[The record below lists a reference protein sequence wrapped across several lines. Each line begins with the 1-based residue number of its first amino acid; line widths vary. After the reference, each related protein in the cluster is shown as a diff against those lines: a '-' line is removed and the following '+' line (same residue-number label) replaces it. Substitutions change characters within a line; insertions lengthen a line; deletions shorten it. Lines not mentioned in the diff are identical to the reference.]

1 MSLPLQT
8 GQLTMDKGS
17 GKDFYN
23 KDPGWHFKVSFNLL
37 SFRLVFAGKK
47 KNWGGWKKM
56 IVLAKCFWDH
66 PLGTFLFQFK
76 ISILQPLNVE
86 ITICRN
92 VREIDIKLVMNST
105 ALLFF
110 NKYRTNFDNILFGSI
125 VARWPLLVSWAYRW
139 CNCGIQIRYT
149 DTLRLGFYG
158 LKNRA
163 LGPAIVGS
171 HGFKPLNRLPV
182 VNHPNQGSKLGRTA
196 YD

>member
-1 MSLPLQT
+1 MGLINVIKSQLSTALSSRCCRLTWQQFRSRRFVSERNFRNARIQTRGHWVRSENAIHCAMRPPITSMSLPLQT

-86 ITICRN
+86 ITICRS
-92 VREIDIKLVMNST
+92 VREIDNIKRVKNST

-110 NKYRTNFDNILFGSI
+110 NKYRTNFDNIFL
-125 VARWPLLVSWAYRW
+125 AM
-139 CNCGIQIRYT
+139 
-149 DTLRLGFYG
+149 
-158 LKNRA
+158 
-163 LGPAIVGS
+163 
-171 HGFKPLNRLPV
+171 
-182 VNHPNQGSKLGRTA
+182 
-196 YD
+196 